1 MESLRT
7 RLTAFRRKFRLTVP
21 EIAALMGMTAREYRS
36 LERGITH
43 ALPVSAM
50 PLVLAG
56 IRSRLSGRARSAE
69 SRARKNDERS
79 KSRANARRTKTPTRP
94 SARDSL

>member
-1 MESLRT
+1 MKA
-7 RLTAFRRKFRLTVP
+7 RLTTFRRKFRLSVS
-21 EIAALMGMTAREYRS
+21 EMAELLGMTAREYRS

-43 ALPVSAM
+43 ELPISAL

-56 IRSRLSGRARSAE
+56 VRYRLSGRTRSAE

-79 KSRANARRTKTPTRP
+79 KSRASARRPKAPTRP